1 MKATSTT
8 SGSNALRAQR
18 RSVEARARTRAR
30 RGLTLV
36 ETVCAATVLTVAVL
50 GLSQVALTSSE
61 LRESGAQKAAATR
74 AVQQQLAQVQASDFA
89 TLLATWNDT
98 AFDVVLDGATHA
110 GLRPQAG
117 DVDGRAGRVVVT
129 APTGQ
134 PGELLEVLVRVD
146 WVGANGPQSVARTLR
161 VSRIGSGS

>member
-1 MKATSTT
+1 MSTT
-8 SGSNALRAQR
+8 PPTTGSTALRAQR
-18 RSVEARARTRAR
+18 RSAQVRSR

-50 GLSQVALTSSE
+50 GLSQVALTSSD
-61 LRESGAQKAAATR
+61 LRESGAQKAAAMR
-74 AVQQQLAQVQASDFA
+74 AVQEQLAQVQATDFA
-89 TLLATWNDT
+89 LLLATWNDT
-98 AFDVVLDGATHA
+98 AFDVVLGGATHA

-117 DVDGRAGRVVVT
+117 DVDGRSGRVLVT

-146 WVGANGPQSVARTLR
+146 WAGANGPQSVARTLR